1 MTPTWAEAEDGSGNP
16 NRGGAKMTDWSILS
30 LLRPGE
36 EVPACIAR
44 CRLAEELGYGAFWL
58 SERGDGA
65 GAVLLG
71 ALARETR
78 RIRLG
83 ALLHRES
90 GPAAP
95 ALAPLYR
102 IADLLAGG
110 RVDLAPVP
118 GWHGDLAAA
127 HRPPLPAPAMLLIGE
142 GGDPAPPPAD
152 GPLPFRNAAG
162 EGRPLLLVFD
172 PPGRAP
178 EAVLRAM
185 LRFARGAGKTRA
197 TAH

>member
-1 MTPTWAEAEDGSGNP
+1 MTPTRAGAEDGGDDP
-16 NRGGAKMTDWSILS
+16 NRGGAKMMGWSILS

-83 ALLHRES
+83 ALLLRES

-102 IADLLAGG
+102 MADLLAGG

-118 GWHGDLAAA
+118 GWRGDLAAV
-127 HRPPLPAPAMLLIGE
+127 HRPPLPAPAALLISE
-142 GGDPAPPPAD
+142 RGDPAPPPAE
-152 GPLPFRNAAG
+152 GPIPFRHAAG
-162 EGRPLLLVFD
+162 EGLAPLLVFD

-185 LRFARGAGKTRA
+185 LHFARGADKARA
-197 TAH
+197 IGH